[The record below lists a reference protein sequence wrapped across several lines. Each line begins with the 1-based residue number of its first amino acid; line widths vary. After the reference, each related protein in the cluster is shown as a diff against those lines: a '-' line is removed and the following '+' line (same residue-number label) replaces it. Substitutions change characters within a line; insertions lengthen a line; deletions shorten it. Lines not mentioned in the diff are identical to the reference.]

1 MKVEPDEDE
10 DEDGFGMPPPLTGLP
25 NPLQMPSLASF
36 KNAPTAPDPT
46 SSKSMK
52 QKMEQLHQKPKK
64 EPSEFQKELFQKNH
78 EERMNRIQSNQD
90 K

>member
-1 MKVEPDEDE
+1 MKVEPEEDE
-10 DEDGFGMPPPLTGLP
+10 DEDGFGMPPPPTGLP

-52 QKMEQLHQKPKK
+52 
-64 EPSEFQKELFQKNH
+64 
-78 EERMNRIQSNQD
+78 
-90 K
+90 